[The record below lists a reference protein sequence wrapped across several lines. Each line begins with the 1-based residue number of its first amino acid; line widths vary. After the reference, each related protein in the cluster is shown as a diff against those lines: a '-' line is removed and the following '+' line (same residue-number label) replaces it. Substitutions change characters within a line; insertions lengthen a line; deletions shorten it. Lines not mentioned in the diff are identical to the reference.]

1 MKNKQGLRILLE
13 LVAGMVF
20 SVILCYILIFLGYST
35 FYKDNFNEYTVN
47 IFGLPIY
54 EIVMQSGKGPGTAFN
69 QNMFLVNI
77 ICSIIT
83 VIAVETTI
91 FIKNK
96 NKPEIT
102 EK

>member
-1 MKNKQGLRILLE
+1 MKNKQGLRIILE

-54 EIVMQSGKGPGTAFN
+54 EIVMQGGKGQGTAFN
-69 QNMFLVNI
+69 QNMSLVGI
-77 ICSIIT
+77 ICSTIT
-83 VIAVETTI
+83 MIAVETTI
-91 FIKNK
+91 SIKNK